1 MEVKGE
7 SIGADKVVK
16 RRIMWFEQEG
26 TSARAG
32 PTPSE
37 QIQPATEVRPAKR
50 KAEDAAKDG
59 AKKVR
64 SSSQCFGGSWCR
76 QDLNLWALS
85 VCRIAFSS
93 CKLNK
98 TVHGAAPRARCVSAG
113 SSRRPVYCV
122 QAKPNEGAAVAQAA
136 ESGGGVTEQ
145 EIVEFL
151 RASGPIASSQ
161 LTARFKRQ
169 IKTSEHKTSF
179 TKLVKKVAK
188 LEEVPPGS
196 GNRCIVLK
204 H

>member
-1 MEVKGE
+1 M
-7 SIGADKVVK
+7 
-16 RRIMWFEQEG
+16 
-26 TSARAG
+26 
-32 PTPSE
+32 
-37 QIQPATEVRPAKR
+37 
-50 KAEDAAKDG
+50 
-59 AKKVR
+59 
-64 SSSQCFGGSWCR
+64 
-76 QDLNLWALS
+76 
-85 VCRIAFSS
+85 
-93 CKLNK
+93 
-98 TVHGAAPRARCVSAG
+98 HGAAPK
-113 SSRRPVYCV
+113 PVVCQLAPHSVPFTCV

-136 ESGGGVTEQ
+136 DSGGGVTEQ